1 MNEKSLGTRYHDL
14 VTEAINTKCYIY
26 EVRRYTPDG
35 GVSTSSIMCT
45 KEEFDERAVS
55 NGAPMKLFG
64 ADTWYMSK
72 LVENF
77 AKELKDAK

>member
-1 MNEKSLGTRYHDL
+1 MKQKHQRYHDL
-14 VTEAINTKCYIY
+14 LTKAQETQAYIWNV
-26 EVRRYTPDG
+26 ERYDPNG
-35 GVSTSSIMCT
+35 GVRTLSIMCT